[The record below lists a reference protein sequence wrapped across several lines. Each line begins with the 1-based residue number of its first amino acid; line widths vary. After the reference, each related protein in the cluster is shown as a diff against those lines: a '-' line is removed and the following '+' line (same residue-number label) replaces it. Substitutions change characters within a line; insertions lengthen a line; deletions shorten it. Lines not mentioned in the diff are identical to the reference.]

1 MQSLINKGFAGVGVW
16 GESEMEKYFCKV
28 THLPYSPL
36 PYSTLSSGSWSVVT
50 SRFCLRGEVYI
61 NFTCKVSVKRTS
73 VCPKSYDT
81 PGCVVIAHSRH
92 LVKCFCKTFLKL
104 FLQKVLQLFFN
115 CAIIIIVNEKE
126 RKRFTKKNKKK
137 IQKKY

>member
-1 MQSLINKGFAGVGVW
+1 MW

-36 PYSTLSSGSWSVVT
+36 PYSTLSSGSWSAVT

-61 NFTCKVSVKRTS
+61 NFTCKVSVKRTP
-73 VCPKSYDT
+73 VRPKSYDT
-81 PGCVVIAHSRH
+81 PGCVVIAYF
-92 LVKCFCKTFLKL
+92 LEFVKRFCETFLNL

-115 CAIIIIVNEKE
+115 CAIIIIVNEKG
-126 RKRFTKKNKKK
+126 KKK
-137 IQKKY
+137 VY